1 MAYSQNSINKA
12 KEKMSAR
19 RASAFSV
26 AEYRKNKLYSEHP
39 KLEEIEK
46 QLNNI
51 GVSTAKAVLSGE
63 NVSEQLAK
71 LRDKSVELQ
80 KEYDSLLS
88 SNGYPK
94 DYLEPHFVCEKCKDT
109 GYYETKNKTLMC
121 DCLKKMIISCE
132 CEELNEIS
140 PLKLST
146 FDTFKLSY
154 YSDQPD
160 SQGRIPINR
169 MSKIFNY
176 CREYA
181 DKFSPDSKSLLM
193 CGATGLGKTHLSLA
207 IANEVI
213 QNGFSVV
220 YVSAPD
226 ILTKLSKEQF
236 SNQSNNDTDTFRML
250 LDCDLLILDDL
261 GTEFVSPYSVAAVY
275 NVFNS
280 RLLKSK
286 PTIINTNYSLSE
298 LETTYSQRFMSRIMG
313 SCDRLDFIGSDIRTK
328 L

>member
-1 MAYSQNSINKA
+1 
-12 KEKMSAR
+12 
-19 RASAFSV
+19 
-26 AEYRKNKLYSEHP
+26 
-39 KLEEIEK
+39 
-46 QLNNI
+46 
-51 GVSTAKAVLSGE
+51 
-63 NVSEQLAK
+63 
-71 LRDKSVELQ
+71 
-80 KEYDSLLS
+80 
-88 SNGYPK
+88 
-94 DYLEPHFVCEKCKDT
+94 
-109 GYYETKNKTLMC
+109 MC

-160 SQGRIPINR
+160 AQGRIPLDR

-176 CREYA
+176 CRKYA
-181 DKFSPDSKSLLM
+181 DHFSSGSKSLLM

-213 QNGFSVV
+213 KNGFSVV

-226 ILTKLSKEQF
+226 ILSQLSKEQF
-236 SNQSNNDTDTFRML
+236 SHQINNDIDTFKML

-286 PTIINTNYSLSE
+286 PTIINTNYNLSE